1 MTLQI
6 RAAAMILLAASI
18 AAPAFA
24 QGAGANTYNTSSPK
38 CAMCH
43 GADGLAATPVAKSMK
58 VLSFKDP
65 AMIKASDAQFI
76 ASTTDGKNKMPAYKG
91 KLTDAQ
97 IKDVIAYIRTL
108 QK

>member
-1 MTLQI
+1 MMQGI
-6 RAAAMILLAASI
+6 KAAAIVLLAAFI
-18 AAPAFA
+18 AVPAFA
-24 QGAGANTYNTSSPK
+24 QGSGADTYKAK

-43 GADGLAATPVAKSMK
+43 GADGLAATPMAKSMK

-65 AMIKASDAQFI
+65 AMVKAPDAQFI

-91 KLTDAQ
+91 KLTDPQ